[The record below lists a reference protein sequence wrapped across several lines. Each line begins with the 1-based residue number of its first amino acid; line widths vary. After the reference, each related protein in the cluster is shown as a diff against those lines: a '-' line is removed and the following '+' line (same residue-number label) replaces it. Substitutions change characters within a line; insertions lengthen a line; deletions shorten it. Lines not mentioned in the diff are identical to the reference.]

1 MSIEQ
6 DTNATPVED
15 NLDDFSAD
23 FFGQKQAEPE
33 PASSE
38 DDAGDDTTETDA
50 QEVEDTE
57 TDTLA
62 DEDDSEEEDEGDEGG
77 EEDSSESDAEAKP
90 EPKKKNRFQERIDEL
105 VGKEKA
111 AERRAEELEAKLA
124 ELAAKLPQDEPKPAP
139 KQVEADDTEPKPND
153 ENEDGTAKY
162 PLGEFDPNFIRA
174 LTKHTISYEREQ
186 ALVQQKQELARQ
198 AEDKQKA
205 ELQSKWQ
212 EKLTP
217 AQERYPDFVEKGQ
230 QLTDTFSGINE
241 AYGEYLSATL
251 MSMDY
256 GPDVLYYLANNPD
269 EASKIVNS
277 GPNMATVALG
287 RLEAKFADADET
299 KQKARP
305 KVSNAP
311 APPGRVNKGSSV
323 SRPSVKPDTD
333 DLDAFETSFF
343 KKKR

>member
-6 DTNATPVED
+6 DTTATPVEES
-15 NLDDFSAD
+15 LDDFSAD

-38 DDAGDDTTETDA
+38 VDESDESTETDA

-62 DEDDSEEEDEGDEGG
+62 DEDDSDEDEGG
-77 EEDSSESDAEAKP
+77 EEDSEESEAKP

-111 AERRAEELEAKLA
+111 AERKAEELEARLN
-124 ELAAKLPQDEPKPAP
+124 ELTAKLKQDEPAPAP
-139 KQVEADDTEPKPND
+139 KPVEVDETEPQPDDTD
-153 ENEDGTAKY
+153 EDGAAKY
-162 PLGEFDPNFIRA
+162 PLGEFDPRFIKA
-174 LTKHTISYEREQ
+174 LTKHTLESEREM
-186 ALVQQKQELARQ
+186 LRNRDKQEQEQGLRQ
-198 AEDKQKA
+198 QQEAERQTA
-205 ELQSKWQ
+205 WQ

-217 AQERYPDFVEKGQ
+217 AQERYPDFQEKGQ
-230 QLTDTFSGINE
+230 QLVDTFNGISE
-241 AYGEYLSATL
+241 EYGEYLSNTL

-269 EASKIVNS
+269 EASKIVGS

-287 RLEAKFADADET
+287 RLEARFADADDI

-323 SRPSVKPDTD
+323 SRPSVQPDTD

-343 KKKR
+343 KKGKR